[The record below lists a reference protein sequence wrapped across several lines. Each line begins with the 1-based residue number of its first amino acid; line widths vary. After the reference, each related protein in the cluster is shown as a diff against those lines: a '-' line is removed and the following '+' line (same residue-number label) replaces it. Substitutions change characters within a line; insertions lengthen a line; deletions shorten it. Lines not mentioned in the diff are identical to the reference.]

1 MVPARALV
9 AVVFVVVGAACGGG
23 GGGSA
28 ASTTTSAAGTT
39 TAPAPST
46 TTTVAA
52 GSTSAPP
59 STAPPYGSPC
69 PAGSHPD
76 CIDPDGDG
84 GYELLRGGAECIKA
98 LGAESGL
105 CSDLDGDGR
114 AGYPDSG

>member
-9 AVVFVVVGAACGGG
+9 AVVLVVIGASCGGE

-39 TAPAPST
+39 TAPASST
-46 TTTVAA
+46 TTIAA
-52 GSTSAPP
+52 GSTSVPP
-59 STAPPYGSPC
+59 STLPPYGSPC
-69 PAGSHPD
+69 RAGSHPD

-84 GYELLRGGAECIKA
+84 EHELLQGGADCIKA
-98 LGAESGL
+98 LGVESGL

>member
-1 MVPARALV
+1 MVRARALV
-9 AVVFVVVGAACGGG
+9 AVLFVLVSASCGGD

-28 ASTTTSAAGTT
+28 ASTTTSAAAATT
-39 TAPAPST
+39 TAPATS
-46 TTTVAA
+46 TTVAA
-52 GSTSAPP
+52 GSTTAPP

-69 PAGSHPD
+69 RAGSHPD

-84 GYELLRGGAECIKA
+84 RYEYLRGGAECIKA
-98 LGAESGL
+98 VGVDSGL